1 MHSPHPCRV
10 STGRK
15 LTGRNWKRT
24 VFAAIAAAVALTIGN
39 TAAALAAGNSHELAP
54 HAHQHVNWLF
64 TKAGNYQATFT
75 ISVPYR
81 DAQGKAAT
89 VETEATLNFSAGTD
103 GAGTVTDGHY
113 DFGPQVDDQ
122 NQVSAM
128 LKNPSGNP
136 EDPANIWFGLTDT
149 AHQDLPDSVCKGL
162 GLNPQCSGWVIPQN
176 QKPGIPW
183 VGFNTQDAKLHNIMS
198 GAATFTLT
206 SLTGPGDM
214 YVWQDGSFGG
224 TSGTWFAAGGDGSDG
239 FEEENPESENQDQD
253 TAGAKP
259 PSGAQAPHGEKNKTG
274 ERDKKP
280 AGAQPPAGGASDKAK
295 TPAPT
300 PGGTQPGGSQP
311 GGVSEGGNSPHDTGV
326 NPAIFSGVTAGNST
340 AEPCYPIPTGQR
352 FALPLSTHV
361 HPNWVFTQP
370 GNYQVGIR
378 QSARIGGQIQSADTI
393 LNFTV
398 GGAGNANEG
407 HFDLGAKVENGRLVA
422 TVKDDRSA
430 GGTWVNPRS
439 LVFGLGTGAK
449 AQLPAGLEFLAPAGT
464 TVWMIGSTQASGVP
478 WLGANTQHPSLVA
491 ATAEPVTWELL
502 SFRGPAGGRMAVFT
516 SGNFGQIV
524 GQRWFTAPTS
534 ASHVGRTASGKYC
547 RLDGGT
553 VRGASFARPAG
564 GLAATG
570 LREATLPLA
579 VFAAGITLLGFALFR
594 RARDAEI

>member
-1 MHSPHPCRV
+1 MYIPHPCRF

-15 LTGRNWKRT
+15 LTRLNWKRA
-24 VFAAIAAAVALTIGN
+24 VFAATAAAVTLTIGG
-39 TAAALAAGNSHELAP
+39 APAALASGNSHELAP

-75 ISVPYR
+75 ISVPHR
-81 DAQGKAAT
+81 DAQGKVAT

-183 VGFNTQDAKLHNIMS
+183 VGFNTQDPKLHSIMS

-214 YVWQDGSFGG
+214 YVWEDGSFGG
-224 TSGTWFAAGGDGSDG
+224 MSGTWFAAGGDGSEA
-239 FEEENPESENQDQD
+239 FEEEEAESENQGRD
-253 TAGAKP
+253 TAGTKS
-259 PSGAQAPHGEKNKTG
+259 PSGANAPHGDKNKTDNR
-274 ERDKKP
+274 EKKP
-280 AGAQPPAGGASDKAK
+280 AGAQPPAGKPNSDKTK

-300 PGGTQPGGSQP
+300 PEGSQP
-311 GGVSEGGNSPHDTGV
+311 GESPHPGENSPHGAGV
-326 NPAIFSGVTAGNST
+326 NPTVFSGVTAGNST

-352 FALPLSTHV
+352 FALPLQTHV

-378 QSARIGGQIQSADTI
+378 QSARVGGQIQSADTI

-407 HFDLGAKVENGRLVA
+407 HFDLGAKVESGRLVA
-422 TVKDDRSA
+422 TVKDDRTA
-430 GGTWVNPRS
+430 GGTWVNPRT
-439 LVFGLGTGAK
+439 LVFGLGAGAK

-464 TVWMIGSTQASGVP
+464 PVWMIGSTQASGVP

-491 ATAEPVTWELL
+491 ATSEPVTWELL

-524 GQRWFTAPTS
+524 GQRWFSAPTS

-553 VRGASFARPAG
+553 VRSAGFSASSK

-570 LREATLPLA
+570 LRDVTLPLA